1 MAQIDY
7 ISPVKTISKTT
18 TYNQQNLYK
27 YLMKWFTERHYDIIE
42 GDYAEKLVD
51 GAKTY
56 HFKWANEKRI
66 SEFTKINIKVDF
78 NAKAEDVIQETT
90 KGKRKVQKGDITIK
104 FKGFINKNVE
114 DDNTLSNR
122 PPESFLL
129 GAIYEKFIAKRR
141 MARFEE
147 QLKEDLDAIIK
158 DVKTYLKS
166 HRYD

>member
-7 ISPVKTISKTT
+7 ITPVKTISKTL
-18 TYNQQNLYK
+18 TYNQQSLYK
-27 YLMKWFTERHYDIIE
+27 FLMKWFTERHYDILE
-42 GDYAEKLVD
+42 TDYAEKLVD

-66 SEFTKINIKVDF
+66 AEFTKIIIKVEF
-78 NAKAEDVIQETT
+78 NARAEDVVLEST
-90 KGKRKVQKGDITIK
+90 KGKRKAQKGEVKVK
-104 FKGFINKNVE
+104 FKGFINKKVE
-114 DDNTLSNR
+114 DEETLSKR
-122 PPESFLL
+122 PPETFLL

-147 QLKEDLDAIIK
+147 QLKEDLEGIMK
-158 DVKTYLKS
+158 DLKTYLKA